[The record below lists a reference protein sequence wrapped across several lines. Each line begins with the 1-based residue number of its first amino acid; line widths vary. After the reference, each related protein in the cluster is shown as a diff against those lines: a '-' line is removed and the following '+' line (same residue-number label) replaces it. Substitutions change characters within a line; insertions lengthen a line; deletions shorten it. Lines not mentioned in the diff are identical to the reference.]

1 MCNACWETGAQ
12 GQCPFTL
19 ASFAAN
25 TGYNYFK
32 QCSQQNTLPI
42 WLNLCSIIVNKHTTT
57 CIRSLS
63 EEKNNERCWFTNLFS
78 SSAFSRSGTDCGSD
92 HCLPICSID
101 QGRSLLHDWYI
112 LRLPLRRD
120 VPPFNASASDRM
132 CSTGARWTRGVE
144 TFALPNHR
152 LRLGVPERGGRCLVR
167 RDARRGSFP
176 VKATGSCHAN
186 SCNHP
191 SAVSVLSV
199 VGTAGEFHSLVSR
212 MYLVTTKCPL
222 LSVGGD
228 EWVCV
233 MSESLNRYALI
244 DSHSRSKPCYPLLQ
258 FSTQDHRKRAFK
270 HYTGPSQIPAIS
282 FNNFVGAL

>member
-12 GQCPFTL
+12 GQCPFML

-32 QCSQQNTLPI
+32 QCNQQNMLLI
-42 WLNLCSIIVNKHTTT
+42 WLNQCGITASKQTNYDLYLKLVRGKKKQWA
-57 CIRSLS
+57 LLV
-63 EEKNNERCWFTNLFS
+63 TNLFS
-78 SSAFSRSGTDCGSD
+78 SSSFSRSGTDCGSD

-120 VPPFNASASDRM
+120 VPPFNASASDKM

-144 TFALPNHR
+144 TFALPNQR

-176 VKATGSCHAN
+176 VKATGSCHAITLDELCLWWPPW
-186 SCNHP
+186 SCPPTFVSEYNLFGHYFVP
-191 SAVSVLSV
+191 LSA
-199 VGTAGEFHSLVSR
+199 SR
-212 MYLVTTKCPL
+212 WRQINVF
-222 LSVGGD
+222 
-228 EWVCV
+228 
-233 MSESLNRYALI
+233 MSEPLNHLGYSLRLKI
-244 DSHSRSKPCYPLLQ
+244 TISKLCYPL
-258 FSTQDHRKRAFK
+258 
-270 HYTGPSQIPAIS
+270 
-282 FNNFVGAL
+282 